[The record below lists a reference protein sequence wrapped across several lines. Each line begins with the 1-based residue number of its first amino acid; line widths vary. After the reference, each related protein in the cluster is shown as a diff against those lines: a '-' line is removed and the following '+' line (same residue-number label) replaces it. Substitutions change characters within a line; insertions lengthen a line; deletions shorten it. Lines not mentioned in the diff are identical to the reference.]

1 MIEEIRRADSFKKSY
16 QKLSSVIQKKFEK
29 QLKFLVENPQYPSLR
44 ARKKSGEEVYEARI
58 DRHYRFTYQIGGKT
72 LTLFTIGPHDE
83 GLGKK

>member
-1 MIEEIRRADSFKKSY
+1 MTQNIRRSDSFKKSY
-16 QKLSSVIQKKFEK
+16 QKLSSVTRKKFGK
-29 QLKFLVENPQYPSLR
+29 QLKFLTENPQHPSLR

-58 DRHYRFTYQIGGKT
+58 DRHYRFTYQLDNKT